1 MASLREKH
9 QLHQFTV
16 TAELDPPKSASSA
29 VTENQVQKIAD
40 YVDAV
45 NIADCPMAKLRMSP
59 IALSSIIQHK
69 YGVESIFH
77 LTCRDRNII
86 GLQAELLGA
95 YALGVRNILTLTG
108 DPPSI
113 GDHPSA
119 KGVYEV
125 DSTGL
130 IEIAET
136 LNKGQDREG
145 HPLGEASDFYIG
157 TTANPGADD
166 LDKEILRLEGKK
178 KAGAAFIQTQPIY
191 DLEDARR
198 FLDAAKDLD
207 LPILLGIIPL
217 KSVKMARYFNTSVP
231 GVHVPDDILAAMENG
246 NRDTGLEIAAE
257 TCIALKEMGTAGIHL
272 MPVNDIPAI
281 PYIVEKLRAV
291 K

>member
-1 MASLREKH
+1 MTSLREKH
-9 QLHQFTV
+9 QNRQFTV

-29 VTENQVQKIAD
+29 VTEKQVEEIKG

-77 LTCRDRNII
+77 LTCRDRNLI

-113 GDHPSA
+113 GDHPHA
-119 KGVYEV
+119 KGVFET

-130 IEIAET
+130 IRAAKT
-136 LNKGQDREG
+136 LNDGTDWEG
-145 HPLGEASDFYIG
+145 HPLGEPTDFYIG
-157 TTANPGADD
+157 TTANPGAED

-178 KAGAAFIQTQPIY
+178 KAGAGFIQTQPVY
-191 DLEDARR
+191 DLKDAER
-198 FLDAAKDLD
+198 FLCAAKDLD

-217 KSVKMARYFNTSVP
+217 KSAKMARYFNTNVP
-231 GVHVPDDILAAMENG
+231 GVHVPDEILSAMENG

-257 TCIALKEMGTAGIHL
+257 TAIALKEMGTAGIHL

-281 PYIVEKLRAV
+281 PYIVERLRRT